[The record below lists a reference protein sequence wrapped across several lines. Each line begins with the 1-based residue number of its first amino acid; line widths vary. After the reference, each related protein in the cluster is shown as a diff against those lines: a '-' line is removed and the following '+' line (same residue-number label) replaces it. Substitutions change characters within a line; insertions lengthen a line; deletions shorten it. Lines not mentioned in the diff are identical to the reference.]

1 MKLDEYKKMIEAQRN
16 ASLKEAVIKMS
27 QANAKIESLFNLKE
41 MEINKLIFY
50 FLLMEDFFY
59 FQFYF

>member
-16 ASLKEAVIKMS
+16 ASLKEAIAKMS

-41 MEINKLIFY
+41 TEINK
-50 FLLMEDFFY
+50 
-59 FQFYF
+59 

>member
-1 MKLDEYKKMIEAQRN
+1 MKLDEYKKMIQAQRS

-41 MEINKLIFY
+41 MEINK
-50 FLLMEDFFY
+50 
-59 FQFYF
+59 